1 MTHPFVHSLPTKQN
15 LKWSLKGVGI
25 IHNDERVV
33 EFTMMAFLQNAAKTN
48 CDLGQF
54 RWKSI
59 WSRQTKVKDFFGGRR
74 DGKECWNEI
83 LFETQ
88 SFPPRLT
95 VKYILA
101 PVRKRNDKCKK
112 QRERESSGKDYIWN
126 QNDETVYFI
135 ANYYST
141 KRDMNFFDIKSPSSK
156 NIEEADEEVFVIL
169 FLCWWTR
176 FGLWVLHSLLWSFVV
191 ILFLCWW
198 KRCGCST
205 PKGRRALNVPLLV
218 TLTDRPPG
226 LPTWKI
232 YSHKSQT
239 YFSPFLTILI

>member
-1 MTHPFVHSLPTKQN
+1 MEKNVEMKSYLRLSHSPPGSLSNTFWRQWEREMTNVRSR
-15 LKWSLKGVGI
+15 
-25 IHNDERVV
+25 ERGKTV
-33 EFTMMAFLQNAAKTN
+33 EKIT
-48 CDLGQF
+48 F
-54 RWKSI
+54 RIKI
-59 WSRQTKVKDFFGGRR
+59 MK
-74 DGKECWNEI
+74 
-83 LFETQ
+83 L
-88 SFPPRLT
+88 
-95 VKYILA
+95 YILCQTTI
-101 PVRKRNDKCKK
+101 R
-112 QRERESSGKDYIWN
+112 
-126 QNDETVYFI
+126 
-135 ANYYST
+135 
-141 KRDMNFFDIKSPSSK
+141 MNFFDIKSTSSK
-156 NIEEADEEVFVIL
+156 NIEEVFVIL